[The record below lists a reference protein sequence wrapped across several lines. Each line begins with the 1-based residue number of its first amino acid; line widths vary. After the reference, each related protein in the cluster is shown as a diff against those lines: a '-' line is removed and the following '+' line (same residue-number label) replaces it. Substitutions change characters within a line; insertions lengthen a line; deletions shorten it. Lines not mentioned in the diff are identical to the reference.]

1 MDNQAKAM
9 EQDIKVETSD
19 PRITFVG
26 SLTEAYEGDP
36 KIMIDKLNLLRAE
49 ELVTE
54 LIYRHQAY
62 IAVSLAMPGVK
73 AEFEEHA
80 TQEAKHAD
88 MLAERISQ
96 LGGSPVFAPDEIAK
110 GAEALRIEFGEP
122 KTLEE
127 MLAFDLKIE
136 RKQIVQYTRMIR
148 EVAFHDPSTRRIL
161 EDILIDTEHHAT
173 DLADLLSKQA

>member
-1 MDNQAKAM
+1 MAK
-9 EQDIKVETSD
+9 DIKAQAAT
-19 PRITFVG
+19 PRITFIASV
-26 SLTEAYEGDP
+26 TEAYEGDP
-36 KIMIDKLNLLRAE
+36 RALVDKLNLLRAE

-80 TQEAKHAD
+80 AQEAEHAEK
-88 MLAERISQ
+88 LAIRIQQ
-96 LGGSPVFAPDEIAK
+96 LGGSPVFDPKEIAK
-110 GAEALRIEFGEP
+110 GADALRIEFGEP
-122 KTLEE
+122 STLEE

-136 RKQIVQYTRMIR
+136 RKQIVQYTRLIR
-148 EVAFHDPSTRRIL
+148 EVGFHDPTTRRML

-173 DLADLLSKQA
+173 DLADLLAKKV

>member
-1 MDNQAKAM
+1 MAK
-9 EQDIKVETSD
+9 DIKAQTET
-19 PRITFVG
+19 PRITFIASV
-26 SLTEAYEGDP
+26 TEAYEGDP
-36 KIMIDKLNLLRAE
+36 KALVDKLNLLRAE

-80 TQEAKHAD
+80 AQEAEHAEK
-88 MLAERISQ
+88 LAIRIQQ
-96 LGGSPVFAPDEIAK
+96 LGGSPVFDPKEIAK
-110 GAEALRIEFGEP
+110 GADALRIQFGEP
-122 KTLEE
+122 STLEE
-127 MLAFDLKIE
+127 MLAFDLQIE

-148 EVAFHDPSTRRIL
+148 EVAFHDPTTRRML

-173 DLADLLSKQA
+173 DLADLLAKKV

>member
-1 MDNQAKAM
+1 
-9 EQDIKVETSD
+9 V
-19 PRITFVG
+19 
-26 SLTEAYEGDP
+26 
-36 KIMIDKLNLLRAE
+36 DKLNLLRAE

-80 TQEAKHAD
+80 AQEAEHAEK
-88 MLAERISQ
+88 LAIRIQQ
-96 LGGSPVFAPDEIAK
+96 LGGSPVFDPKEIAK
-110 GAEALRIEFGEP
+110 GADALRIQFGEP
-122 KTLEE
+122 STLEE
-127 MLAFDLKIE
+127 MLAFDLQIE

-148 EVAFHDPSTRRIL
+148 EVAFHDPTTRRML

-173 DLADLLSKQA
+173 DLADLLAKKV